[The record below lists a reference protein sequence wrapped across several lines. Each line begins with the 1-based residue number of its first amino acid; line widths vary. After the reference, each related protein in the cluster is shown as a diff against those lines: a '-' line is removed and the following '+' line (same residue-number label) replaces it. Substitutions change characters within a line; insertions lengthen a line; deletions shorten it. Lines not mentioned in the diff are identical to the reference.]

1 MAESCG
7 FCFSWPVL
15 VVLGYFFLDILI
27 RTKNYL
33 TRFKS
38 NQTKHI
44 LITGCDSGFGHKTAL
59 KLSCNNHFILA
70 GCLTKEGVHRLQ
82 VDTSFMGKA
91 FLMDVTNEND
101 IENVVS
107 IVEAETKD
115 QGMFVCLFVVVICFI
130 KIRSNFLKE
139 IFICIIFF
147 SFFFLI
153 LIPLPPPPFEILS
166 VFCMYFIFR
175 LNFFKTS
182 LANQIACEQNLS
194 TSIYTYFKRYNLI
207 SSITDFIPKNEEEK

>member
-15 VVLGYFFLDILI
+15 VVLGYFFLNILI
-27 RTKNYL
+27 RWKNFL

-59 KLSCNNHFILA
+59 NLSCNNNFILA

-82 VDTSFMGKA
+82 VDTSFTGKA
-91 FLMDVTNEND
+91 FLMDVTNEKD

-115 QGMFVCLFVVVICFI
+115 QGMSVCLFVCLFVVICFI
-130 KIRSNFLKE
+130 KMKKNKKYFPKKTFHLYN
-139 IFICIIFF
+139 IFQLFFFFFF
-147 SFFFLI
+147 SSSS
-153 LIPLPPPPFEILS
+153 S
-166 VFCMYFIFR
+166 V
-175 LNFFKTS
+175 
-182 LANQIACEQNLS
+182 
-194 TSIYTYFKRYNLI
+194 
-207 SSITDFIPKNEEEK
+207 